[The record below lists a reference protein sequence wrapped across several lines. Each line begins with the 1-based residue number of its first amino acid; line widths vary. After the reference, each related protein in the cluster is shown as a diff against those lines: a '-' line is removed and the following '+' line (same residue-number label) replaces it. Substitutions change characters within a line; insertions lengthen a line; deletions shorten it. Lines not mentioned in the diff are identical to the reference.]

1 MEIQVPLI
9 LFIAFCAASA
19 GIFASQAALALK
31 GEAKEAQMP
40 SLIASFAALV
50 IGGVAVLFHL
60 AQPLHI
66 FNGFGNPTSGI
77 TQELI
82 AIVVLVVVM
91 LVYFVMIR
99 RNDGDVPKWC
109 AICAIAMAIVLD
121 FVCAHSYMMAS
132 RPAWNSIL
140 QVLSVLGASCAI
152 GPTAVAAIAEI
163 KKSDAPAIGK
173 IALVGAVI
181 GLATTLIYVV
191 ALAMSGGA
199 LTTMGTYI
207 GTAEGDFA
215 SVPLEPFANIA
226 GSKNGLFV
234 VKSRAS
240 YYVVDI
246 KNHGYTFLGAAD
258 RCVDYG
264 EYPARVGETDTFV
277 TFATIKNP
285 DTGYPASVLVRA
297 FAL

>member
-99 RNDGDVPKWC
+99 RNDNEVPKWC
-109 AICAIAMAIVLD
+109 AICAIVIAVVLD

-140 QVLSVLGASCAI
+140 QVLSVLGASCAV
-152 GPTAVAAIAEI
+152 GPAVVAVIA
-163 KKSDAPAIGK
+163 KAKSAQSETIGK
-173 IALVGAVI
+173 LAFWGTII
-181 GLATTLIYVV
+181 GLATTLIYLI

-199 LTTMGTYI
+199 LTTVGTYI
-207 GTAEGDFA
+207 DPTNPTAPIFTDVSSF
-215 SVPLEPFANIA
+215 SPFAGAALMPTCVAIVA
-226 GSKNGLFV
+226 SALSVVLAWLGKKNGNWKMYGSL
-234 VKSRAS
+234 
-240 YYVVDI
+240 
-246 KNHGYTFLGAAD
+246 AAACALIAAIAL
-258 RCVDYG
+258 R
-264 EYPARVGETDTFV
+264 V
-277 TFATIKNP
+277 TFYVLGLSVYNFYGI
-285 DTGYPASVLVRA
+285 TG
-297 FAL
+297 

>member
-109 AICAIAMAIVLD
+109 AICAIACPD
-121 FVCAHSYMMAS
+121 
-132 RPAWNSIL
+132 
-140 QVLSVLGASCAI
+140 
-152 GPTAVAAIAEI
+152 
-163 KKSDAPAIGK
+163 
-173 IALVGAVI
+173 
-181 GLATTLIYVV
+181 YVF
-191 ALAMSGGA
+191 
-199 LTTMGTYI
+199 T
-207 GTAEGDFA
+207 
-215 SVPLEPFANIA
+215 
-226 GSKNGLFV
+226 
-234 VKSRAS
+234 VKEVSA
-240 YYVVDI
+240 
-246 KNHGYTFLGAAD
+246 
-258 RCVDYG
+258 
-264 EYPARVGETDTFV
+264 
-277 TFATIKNP
+277 
-285 DTGYPASVLVRA
+285 
-297 FAL
+297 

>member
-207 GTAEGDFA
+207 DPTNPTATIFTDAA
-215 SVPLEPFANIA
+215 SVSPFA
-226 GSKNGLFV
+226 
-234 VKSRAS
+234 
-240 YYVVDI
+240 
-246 KNHGYTFLGAAD
+246 GAAL
-258 RCVDYG
+258 VPTLVAIIASALAVVLAWLGKKKGSWKLYG
-264 EYPARVGETDTFV
+264 SAAAICALVAAIALRTTFYILGMSV
-277 TFATIKNP
+277 YNFYGI
-285 DTGYPASVLVRA
+285 TG
-297 FAL
+297 

>member
-207 GTAEGDFA
+207 DPTNPTATIFTDAA
-215 SVPLEPFANIA
+215 SVSPFA
-226 GSKNGLFV
+226 
-234 VKSRAS
+234 
-240 YYVVDI
+240 
-246 KNHGYTFLGAAD
+246 GAAL
-258 RCVDYG
+258 VPTLVAIIASALAVVLAWLGKKKGNWKLYG
-264 EYPARVGETDTFV
+264 SAAAICALVAAIALRTTFYILGMSV
-277 TFATIKNP
+277 YNFYGI
-285 DTGYPASVLVRA
+285 TG
-297 FAL
+297 

>member
-207 GTAEGDFA
+207 DPTNPTATIFTDAA
-215 SVPLEPFANIA
+215 SVSPFA
-226 GSKNGLFV
+226 
-234 VKSRAS
+234 
-240 YYVVDI
+240 
-246 KNHGYTFLGAAD
+246 GAAL
-258 RCVDYG
+258 VPTLVAIIASALAVVLAWLGKKKGNWKLYG
-264 EYPARVGETDTFV
+264 SAAAICALVAAIALRTTFYILGMSV
-277 TFATIKNP
+277 YNFYSI
-285 DTGYPASVLVRA
+285 TG
-297 FAL
+297 

>member
-163 KKSDAPAIGK
+163 RKSDAPAIGT
-173 IALVGAVI
+173 IALAGAIV
-181 GLATTLIYVV
+181 GLATTLVYVV

-199 LTTMGTYI
+199 LTTVGTYI
-207 GTAEGDFA
+207 DPTNPTATIFTDAA
-215 SVPLEPFANIA
+215 SVSPFA
-226 GSKNGLFV
+226 
-234 VKSRAS
+234 
-240 YYVVDI
+240 
-246 KNHGYTFLGAAD
+246 GAAL
-258 RCVDYG
+258 VPTLVAIIASALAVVLAWLGKKKGNWKLYG
-264 EYPARVGETDTFV
+264 SAAAICALVAAIALRTTFYILGMSV
-277 TFATIKNP
+277 YNFYGI
-285 DTGYPASVLVRA
+285 TG
-297 FAL
+297 

>member
-199 LTTMGTYI
+199 LTTVGTYI
-207 GTAEGDFA
+207 DPTNPTATIFTDAA
-215 SVPLEPFANIA
+215 SVSPFA
-226 GSKNGLFV
+226 
-234 VKSRAS
+234 
-240 YYVVDI
+240 
-246 KNHGYTFLGAAD
+246 GAAL
-258 RCVDYG
+258 VPTLVAIIASALAVVLAWLGKKKGNWKLYG
-264 EYPARVGETDTFV
+264 SAAAICALVAAIALRTTFYILGMSV
-277 TFATIKNP
+277 YNFYGI
-285 DTGYPASVLVRA
+285 TG
-297 FAL
+297 